1 MDISATTL
9 FFSFLSG
16 ILTTLSP
23 CVLPIL
29 PIIVSSALSR
39 SKFGLITLALGMAL
53 SFSLIG
59 TLLSSVGLALGLDSS
74 TIRTVG
80 GILLLLVGI
89 WLISP
94 KMQEL
99 ISSKASGFSNQAQG
113 FLAKFNPDSAKGQFI
128 VGVMLGAVWSPCV
141 GPTLGAAIALAS
153 RAESLLNVFIVMT
166 VFGISAVI
174 PLIAIGLA
182 SRQSFKN
189 KREKIA
195 NFASKS
201 KIIMGICLIVI
212 SLMVLTGL
220 DKVVEG
226 FLVEISPE
234 WLTDLTTRF

>member
-1 MDISATTL
+1 MDLGATTL
-9 FFSFLSG
+9 FLSFLAG

-29 PIIVSSALSR
+29 PIIVSSALSK
-39 SKFGLITLALGMAL
+39 SKFGLIALALGMAV
-53 SFSLIG
+53 SFSAIG

-80 GILLLLVGI
+80 GVLLLLVGI
-89 WLISP
+89 WLLSP

-99 ISSKASGFSNQAQG
+99 ISSKTSGFSNQAQG
-113 FLAKFNPDSAKGQFI
+113 FLAKFNPDSARGQFV

-141 GPTLGAAIALAS
+141 GPTLGAAVALAS
-153 RAESLLNVFIVMT
+153 RGESLLSVFIVMV
-166 VFGISAVI
+166 VFSISAVI
-174 PLIAIGLA
+174 PLIAIGLV

-201 KIIMGICLIVI
+201 KIIMGVCLIAISVI
-212 SLMVLTGL
+212 VLTGL
-220 DKVVEG
+220 DKAVET